1 MKHIIVKTNAQEKL
15 VQCTGLSEPIC
26 KNWHTASRSLMTPE
40 DHKALVA
47 VTKSLQSTT
56 TITALLNERCTK
68 VLITNEGTQDVK
80 VECLRRM
87 MWNGTVLGH
96 RTKLKAVIHFTKTCT
111 HERHVFF

>member
-1 MKHIIVKTNAQEKL
+1 M
-15 VQCTGLSEPIC
+15 QCTGLSEPIC
-26 KNWHTASRSLMTPE
+26 KNWLTASRSLMTPE

-47 VTKSLQSTT
+47 VTKSLESAT

-80 VECLRRM
+80 VECLCQM

-96 RTKLKAVIHFTKTCT
+96 MDQTKSCYSLYKIVLLYMVCITCT
-111 HERHVFF
+111 HERQVLN

>member
-1 MKHIIVKTNAQEKL
+1 
-15 VQCTGLSEPIC
+15 
-26 KNWHTASRSLMTPE
+26 MTPE

-111 HERHVFF
+111 HERHVFFKCLMPGLLFFHQKINSVGVKLHITCW